1 MKNIKEK
8 VIEKIEPTLDKY
20 FPKGEKFSRRG
31 EALALFSLTLIETLA
46 EVCKVLKEIPY
57 DVILRLEKGNYIED
71 GEVDGCKEKV
81 LMYIIEEELKQ
92 KLGIKEKKLR

>member
-31 EALALFSLTLIETLA
+31 EALALFSLTLIETLT
-46 EVCKVLKEIPY
+46 EVGKVIDDLEREEWGD
-57 DVILRLEKGNYIED
+57 DVIFASK
-71 GEVDGCKEKV
+71 
-81 LMYIIEEELKQ
+81 LKQ
-92 KLGIKEKKLR
+92 KLGIMEKKLR